1 MFLLEAMFVPVQVGE
16 HTVALLHLRDRVWL
30 LLYLGNTDRVQVP
43 TLRFWFE
50 GGQGGDFLVPM
61 GLDY

>member
-16 HTVALLHLRDRVWL
+16 YAVALLHLGDGVRL

-61 GLDY
+61 GLNH

>member
-1 MFLLEAMFVPVQVGE
+1 MFVPVQAGE
-16 HTVALLHLRDRVWL
+16 HAVNLLYLGDRVRL

-50 GGQGGDFLVPM
+50 GGQGGDFLAPM
-61 GLDY
+61 GLST